1 MNILSIDKWDG
12 DRDNKIIVHLNLTDV
27 DIEAAAPFLW
37 LLPNVNDSSD
47 EWVMVQAWL
56 DDGGNITDS
65 LKGAADVAYVNKR
78 ANAYPPLEDQLDK
91 IFHEGIDAWKA
102 DIQAVKD
109 AIPKP

>member
-1 MNILSIDKWDG
+1 MNIYAIDKWDE
-12 DRDNKIIVHLNLTDV
+12 DRDNKIIVHLNKTEEELELNDAMFW
-27 DIEAAAPFLW
+27 I
-37 LLPNVNDSSD
+37 LPNVNDSSERWD
-47 EWVMVQAWL
+47 TVQEWL
-56 DDGGNITDS
+56 DQDNIITDH
-65 LKGAADVAYVNKR
+65 LKIYADEAYINKR

>member
-1 MNILSIDKWDG
+1 MNIYAIDKWDE
-12 DRDNKIIVHLNLTDV
+12 DRDNKIIVHLNKTDQ
-27 DIEAAAPFLW
+27 DNI
-37 LLPNVNDSSD
+37 
-47 EWVMVQAWL
+47 
-56 DDGGNITDS
+56 ITDH
-65 LKGAADVAYVNKR
+65 LKIYADEAYINKR